1 MQEPE
6 DTHPEARHRTAP
18 HEAMAPH
25 PPAHDMTQKSVTA
38 ESPKAHKKGKQKNAA
53 EIAANAPKDGSY
65 MFIV

>member
-6 DTHPEARHRTAP
+6 DTHPGTRHRTAS
-18 HEAMAPH
+18 HKAMAPH
-25 PPAHDMTQKSVTA
+25 PPAHDSNKITSR
-38 ESPKAHKKGKQKNAA
+38 SPKAHKKGKQKNAA